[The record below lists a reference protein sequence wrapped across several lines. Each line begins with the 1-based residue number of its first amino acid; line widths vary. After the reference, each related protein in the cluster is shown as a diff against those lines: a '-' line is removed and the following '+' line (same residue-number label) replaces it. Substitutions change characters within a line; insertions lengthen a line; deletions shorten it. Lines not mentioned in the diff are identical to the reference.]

1 MESCSAGSEEC
12 SASDRNIFVGCD
24 VNSDSDVDSDSESDA
39 EGLCEEIVEIE
50 EEREVVLVARENV
63 RVHSNVLS

>member
-1 MESCSAGSEEC
+1 MT
-12 SASDRNIFVGCD
+12 
-24 VNSDSDVDSDSESDA
+24 DSDSESDA

-50 EEREVVLVARENV
+50 GEREVVLVARENV